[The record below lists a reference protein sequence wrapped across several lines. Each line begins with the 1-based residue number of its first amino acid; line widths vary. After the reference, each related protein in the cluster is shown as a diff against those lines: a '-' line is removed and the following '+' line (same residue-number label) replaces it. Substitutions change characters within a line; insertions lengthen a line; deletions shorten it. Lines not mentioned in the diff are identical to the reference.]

1 MTALVIDNPEKWR
14 DADGII
20 IDRSFCKP
28 LLDEEIKTLSEQS
41 LRNYQMQPIGFPG
54 NNKYRRMHLLVS
66 HSLIWDEYDTRAFRK
81 WAFDLKWSGI
91 VKAAGYP
98 EFKDCLMVE
107 LGPHNMTPT
116 ELNRFEIKIRSYV
129 RGWVSKCV
137 KAGTASIIKP
147 SRGPFA
153 RLEIVNFKVLEVPG
167 PDGFAVIDNSEGIE
181 DENTEISDKAL
192 VEAAIESLTRLR
204 QRNFLLSIQTAAQF
218 MAESA
223 IEEIQGAASS
233 STEDNMS

>member
-116 ELNRFEIKIRSYV
+116 ELNRFEIKIRLCS
-129 RGWVSKCV
+129 RLGFEMRQ
-137 KAGTASIIKP
+137 GRNGIDNQTIK
-147 SRGPFA
+147 GPFA